1 MVEMDDEGKQSA
13 EMAIKII
20 LYSIIELEPNT
31 EHVRQKVHTCF
42 LSLAL
47 FRTMEVK
54 IAKVKT
60 SERDNRK
67 GIPRRTSHKF

>member
-13 EMAIKII
+13 EMAIRII

-31 EHVRQKVHTCF
+31 EHVRQKVHTCK
-42 LSLAL
+42 
-47 FRTMEVK
+47 EVK